1 MRHTLIFLFAA
12 GIISIGCNR
21 TQPPSSSAPDVSSS
35 QPKAAIDSTS
45 VGSISGT
52 VHFTGAA
59 PAPIKI
65 DMSFDPACAMS
76 PRGENMVSP
85 IATKDGNLAN
95 VFVYVKTAPFLGDWA
110 IPKEHVVVDQI
121 GCRYEPHVVGAM
133 AGQTIEFR
141 NSDKTDHNIH
151 ALPKGNPEWNESQSP
166 KSPPIMKHFNRPE
179 IMVPVKCNQHPWM
192 KMYVNVARNTMFAV
206 TDASGNFEIKGLPP
220 GDYTIAA
227 VQEKL
232 GERTMTLKVAPHEQ
246 KKNVDFSFQ

>member
-1 MRHTLIFLFAA
+1 MIMRWTVILLLAA
-12 GIISIGCNR
+12 GVSLAGCNR
-21 TQPPSSSAPDVSSS
+21 NQTSSAPVANPS
-35 QPKAAIDSTS
+35 QPTGTVDPASA
-45 VGSISGT
+45 GSISGT
-52 VHFTGAA
+52 VHFTGTA
-59 PAPIKI
+59 PAPVKI

-76 PRGENMVSP
+76 ARGENMVSP
-85 IATKDGNLAN
+85 IAARDGNLAN
-95 VFVYVKTAPFLGDWA
+95 VFVYVKSAPFLADWM

-133 AGQTIEFR
+133 AGQTVEFR

-151 ALPKGNPEWNESQSP
+151 AMPKSNPEWNESQSP
-166 KSPPIMKHFNRPE
+166 KSPPILKQFNKAE

-192 KMYVNVARNTMFAV
+192 KMYVNVVASPLFAV
-206 TDASGNFEIKGLPP
+206 SDANGHFEIKGQPP

-246 KKNVDFSFQ
+246 KNGVDFSFQ

>member
-1 MRHTLIFLFAA
+1 MRHTLIFLLTA
-12 GIISIGCNR
+12 GIALTGCNR
-21 TQPPSSSAPDVSSS
+21 TQTSSTSVPLASPPQQKIVVDSA
-35 QPKAAIDSTS
+35 S

-151 ALPKGNPEWNESQSP
+151 ALPKSNREWNESQSP
-166 KSPPIMKHFNRPE
+166 KSPPIMKHFN
-179 IMVPVKCNQHPWM
+179 
-192 KMYVNVARNTMFAV
+192 
-206 TDASGNFEIKGLPP
+206 
-220 GDYTIAA
+220 
-227 VQEKL
+227 
-232 GERTMTLKVAPHEQ
+232 
-246 KKNVDFSFQ
+246 